1 LKVPEFR
8 LFTREEFPDQPW
20 IEKLLRPL
28 NATLG
33 QTIAG
38 LRNGLTFGENLNA
51 EVKQLDVT
59 THDEW
64 RVLALENSWVNS
76 PDVSPLTAAYR
87 KDGAGNVHFRGEI
100 TGGAFSTTLRIGRVA
115 AGYAPEHAT
124 SRMVEGHNAGGVH
137 SPAFLEISPDGD
149 MFPHAGPAS
158 ADITINELAYPAGAP
173 IPNGCFPVKFKT
185 KVRGKVAGLLL
196 LRCVELDQRNEKIAP
211 GIGSPAWEQDGESV
225 ILRDVPGLAG
235 SKMYR
240 LTLAVVGG

>member
-64 RVLALENSWVNS
+64 LPLVLTVPWTAGVRAPQYRKRARRVEMRGTLTRNAATAGSVVFTL
-76 PDVSPLTAAYR
+76 PTAAQPAQAAAHLPLAA
-87 KDGAGNVHFRGEI
+87 DSVAPALIVPGVPTAADAQVWFTGTPTAVHLDAVAYDAADA
-100 TGGAFSTTLRIGRVA
+100 TGGTNGAF
-115 AGYAPEHAT
+115 
-124 SRMVEGHNAGGVH
+124 
-137 SPAFLEISPDGD
+137 
-149 MFPHAGPAS
+149 
-158 ADITINELAYPAGAP
+158 P
-173 IPNGCFPVKFKT
+173 IKFKT
-185 KVRGKVAGLLL
+185 KVRGRIAGVLL

-225 ILRDVPGLAG
+225 IIRDVPGLAG
-235 SKMYR
+235 SKTYR

>member
-59 THDEW
+59 TNSEW
-64 RVLALENSWVNS
+64 LPLALTAPWTAGVRAPQHRKRARRVEMRGTLTRNAAAAGSVALTL
-76 PDVSPLTAAYR
+76 PLAAQPAQAAAHLPLAADSVAPALIVLGAPSADAAQVWFTGTPTVVHLDAAAY
-87 KDGAGNVHFRGEI
+87 DAADA
-100 TGGAFSTTLRIGRVA
+100 TGGA
-115 AGYAPEHAT
+115 
-124 SRMVEGHNAGGVH
+124 
-137 SPAFLEISPDGD
+137 
-149 MFPHAGPAS
+149 
-158 ADITINELAYPAGAP
+158 
-173 IPNGCFPVKFKT
+173 NGCFPVKFKT
-185 KVRGKVAGLLL
+185 NVRGKVAGLLL

-211 GIGSPAWEQDGESV
+211 GIGSPAWEQDGESI

-235 SKMYR
+235 SKTYR

>member
-59 THDEW
+59 TRPEW
-64 RVLALENSWVNS
+64 TAIT
-76 PDVSPLTAAYR
+76 LTAPYTADVPAPQVRKRARRVEIRGFVIRNAAASGTPWATLPAEHRPEQACHFPANAGTNYAVHVLVESGVAAVYWAAAGPGISLDGIAY
-87 KDGAGNVHFRGEI
+87 DAADA
-100 TGGAFSTTLRIGRVA
+100 TGGA
-115 AGYAPEHAT
+115 
-124 SRMVEGHNAGGVH
+124 
-137 SPAFLEISPDGD
+137 
-149 MFPHAGPAS
+149 
-158 ADITINELAYPAGAP
+158 
-173 IPNGCFPVKFKT
+173 NGCFPVKFKT

-235 SKMYR
+235 SKTYR